1 MKAIHQN
8 IAKPFLCSSLIMS
21 WPLHNLHIHLI
32 LLCCLSSLNSGFSA
46 TIQSS
51 NEMDQLSLLAI
62 KAKIIDDPLHVLSS
76 WNDSIHFCMWQ
87 GIKCDRRGQRV
98 TALDLQSRK
107 LVGSISPHLGN
118 LSFMRELQLQN
129 NSFGDEIPSEIGHLT
144 RLQILKLNNNSIGGR
159 IPVNLSRCANLIEID
174 FSYNGLV
181 GEVPLDLGFLSKL
194 ATVIIHDNNLTG
206 SLSPL
211 ANLSSLKALSAADN
225 FFDGSIPDG
234 FGRLKNL
241 QKLAIGINRLSGVIP
256 PSLFNLSSLTM
267 FDVTENQIQGSLPWD
282 LGITLP
288 NIEFFNIGDNQF
300 TGLIPASISNSSK
313 LHYLIMVQNK
323 LIGKVPNLERLRNL
337 EWLSIS
343 SNQLG
348 SGEADDL
355 NFISSL
361 INATNLQVL
370 GVNLNNFGGELPE
383 SIGNLSG
390 NLQVLYLDNNKIFG
404 SIPPGIVN
412 LVGLQSLYMQVNQLT
427 GTIPSEIGK
436 LQNLQELN
444 LINNSLSGNIPSS
457 LGNLSLLSELVLGIN
472 NFQGNIPQSLGNCNN
487 LQLLFLSQNNLN
499 GTIPKQVVSISS
511 LSIYLDLSQNQLS
524 GSLPMEVGNLVNL
537 GSLDVSHN
545 LLSSEIPSTLGSC
558 TSLET
563 LRLGTN
569 FFNGTIPSSLSFLRG
584 IRELDLANNN
594 LSGEIPVF
602 LEGFRLLQDLNLSFN
617 NFEGVVPTQ
626 GVFSNTSAISVVGNS
641 KLCGGVAELQ
651 LPKCN
656 FKVDKKWRPNTALI
670 LALSIPFGLLGLALV
685 GCVLYLCC
693 FRKTRKETPL
703 DSSDNSLLKA
713 SYQNLVKATDGFSSF
728 NLIGIG
734 SFGSVYKGVLDGRIV
749 AVKVLNLSRRGASK
763 SFISECEALR
773 NIRHRNLVKV
783 LTACSTVDYQG
794 NEFKALVYEFMIN
807 GSLEEWLHQNPK
819 KDLSNE
825 ELRMLN
831 LLQRLNIIIDVACA
845 LNYLHNQGQIP
856 IVHCDLKPSNVLLD
870 KDMIGHV
877 GDFGLAKF
885 LLDYAAHDLS
895 TNETSSIGIRGTIGY
910 TAPEYGMGS
919 EVSTY
924 GDIYSFGI
932 LVLEMFTGK
941 RPTDEMFKD
950 GLSLHSF
957 VKGALPWSV
966 SEVADPILLEAK
978 EEDEEEETSKE
989 NSKNKS
995 FISGEK
1001 IVECLS
1007 TILEIG
1013 VNCSLELPRER
1024 MDINDVLAKLHF
1036 IRCSLL

>member
-1 MKAIHQN
+1 M
-8 IAKPFLCSSLIMS
+8 
-21 WPLHNLHIHLI
+21 
-32 LLCCLSSLNSGFSA
+32 
-46 TIQSS
+46 SS
-51 NEMDQLSLLAI
+51 NETDRLSLLAI

-87 GIKCDRRGQRV
+87 GIKCEHRGQRV
-98 TALDLQSRK
+98 TVLDSQSRK

-129 NSFGDEIPSEIGHLT
+129 NSFGNEIPLEIGHLT

-159 IPVNLSRCANLIEID
+159 IPVNLSSCANLIEIN

-181 GEVPLDLGFLSKL
+181 GEVTVDLGFLSKL

-206 SLSPL
+206 SLSSL
-211 ANLSSLKALSAADN
+211 ANLLSLKALSAAEN
-225 FFDGSIPDG
+225 LFDGSIPDS
-234 FGRLKNL
+234 FGQLKNL

-267 FDVTENQIQGSLPWD
+267 FDVTGNQIQGSLPWD

-323 LIGKVPNLERLRNL
+323 LIRKVPNLERLRNL

-343 SNQLG
+343 GNQLG
-348 SGEADDL
+348 SGE
-355 NFISSL
+355 
-361 INATNLQVL
+361 VL
-370 GVNLNNFGGELPE
+370 GVNLNNFGGKLPE

-404 SIPPGIVN
+404 SISPGMVN

-444 LINNSLSGNIPSS
+444 LINNSLTGNIPSS
-457 LGNLSLLSELVLGIN
+457 LGNLSLLSELVLEIN
-472 NFQGNIPQSLGNCNN
+472 NFQGNISQSLGNCNN
-487 LQLLFLSQNNLN
+487 LQLLCLSQNNLN
-499 GTIPKQVVSISS
+499 GTIPKEVVSISS

-545 LLSSEIPSTLGSC
+545 LLFGEIPSTLGSC

-569 FFNGTIPSSLSFLRG
+569 FFNRTIPSSLSFLRG

-626 GVFSNTSAISVVGNS
+626 VVFSNTSAISVVGNS

-651 LPKCN
+651 LPKS
-656 FKVDKKWRPNTALI
+656 
-670 LALSIPFGLLGLALV
+670 LSIPFGLLGLALV
-685 GCVLYLCC
+685 ACILYLCC
-693 FRKTRKETPL
+693 LRKTRKETPL

-773 NIRHRNLVKV
+773 NIRHQNLVKV

-807 GSLEEWLHQNPK
+807 GSLEEWLHQNPEK
-819 KDLSNE
+819 YLSNE
-825 ELRMLN
+825 ELKMLN

-845 LNYLHNQGQIP
+845 LNYLHNQVQTP

-885 LLDYAAHDLS
+885 LLDYATHDLS
-895 TNETSSIGIRGTIGY
+895 TNERSSIGIRGTIGY
-910 TAPEYGMGS
+910 TAPESGMGS

-966 SEVADPILLEAK
+966 SEVVDLEAK
-978 EEDEEEETSKE
+978 EEDEEEEKSKE

-1007 TILEIG
+1007 MILEIG
-1013 VNCSLELPRER
+1013 VNCSFELPRER

-1036 IRCSLL
+1036 IRHSLL

>member
-1 MKAIHQN
+1 
-8 IAKPFLCSSLIMS
+8 
-21 WPLHNLHIHLI
+21 
-32 LLCCLSSLNSGFSA
+32 
-46 TIQSS
+46 
-51 NEMDQLSLLAI
+51 
-62 KAKIIDDPLHVLSS
+62 
-76 WNDSIHFCMWQ
+76 
-87 GIKCDRRGQRV
+87 
-98 TALDLQSRK
+98 
-107 LVGSISPHLGN
+107 
-118 LSFMRELQLQN
+118 MRELQLQN
-129 NSFGDEIPSEIGHLT
+129 NSFGEEIPLEIGHLT

-159 IPVNLSRCANLIEID
+159 IPVNLSSCANLIEID

-181 GEVPLDLGFLSKL
+181 GEVPVDLGFLSKL
-194 ATVIIHDNNLTG
+194 ATVIIHDTNLTG

-211 ANLSSLKALSAADN
+211 ANLSSLKALSAAEN

-234 FGRLKNL
+234 FGQLKNL
-241 QKLAIGINRLSGVIP
+241 QKLAIGINRLSGIIP

-267 FDVTENQIQGSLPWD
+267 FDVIGNQIQGSLPWV

-343 SNQLG
+343 GNQLG
-348 SGEADDL
+348 SGEADAL

-370 GVNLNNFGGELPE
+370 GVNLNNFGGELPG

-412 LVGLQSLYMQVNQLT
+412 LVGVQSLYMQVNQLT
-427 GTIPSEIGK
+427 G
-436 LQNLQELN
+436 LN

-545 LLSSEIPSTLGSC
+545 LLSGEIPSTLGSC

-670 LALSIPFGLLGLALV
+670 LALSIPFGLLGLALE
-685 GCVLYLCC
+685 Y
-693 FRKTRKETPL
+693 
-703 DSSDNSLLKA
+703 
-713 SYQNLVKATDGFSSF
+713 
-728 NLIGIG
+728 I
-734 SFGSVYKGVLDGRIV
+734 SVIWLW
-749 AVKVLNLSRRGASK
+749 
-763 SFISECEALR
+763 
-773 NIRHRNLVKV
+773 
-783 LTACSTVDYQG
+783 ACSTVDYQG

-819 KDLSNE
+819 KYLSNE

-831 LLQRLNIIIDVACA
+831 LLQRLNIIIDVVYA
-845 LNYLHNQGQIP
+845 LNYLHNQVQTP
-856 IVHCDLKPSNVLLD
+856 IVHCDLQPSNVILD

-885 LLDYAAHDLS
+885 LLDYATHDLS
-895 TNETSSIGIRGTIGY
+895 TNETRSIGIRGTIGY
-910 TAPEYGMGS
+910 TAPGS
-919 EVSTY
+919 GSNETDQLALVAFKSQITDDPFNLLTSRNHSTHFCQWI
-924 GDIYSFGI
+924 GVTCGRCRHQR
-932 LVLEMFTGK
+932 VV
-941 RPTDEMFKD
+941 
-950 GLSLHSF
+950 SLHLGPRNCQVTF
-957 VKGALPWSV
+957 HHTLETYAF
-966 SEVADPILLEAK
+966 SEHC
-978 EEDEEEETSKE
+978 TSK
-989 NSKNKS
+989 
-995 FISGEK
+995 
-1001 IVECLS
+1001 
-1007 TILEIG
+1007 TIAL
-1013 VNCSLELPRER
+1013 VT
-1024 MDINDVLAKLHF
+1024 
-1036 IRCSLL
+1036 